1 MKKYRIAA
9 IAVTVLVVLIGMYF
23 LWRGQAGNNAIAAW
37 QTSRLERGTL
47 TATIGAT
54 GSVRA
59 RQSAVLTW
67 QTSGTVESVYAHVGD
82 YVTAGQVLATL
93 AKTSLPQNI
102 ILAEADLVA
111 AQRNLDTLLHSKTP
125 AAQAQLNLAA
135 AQQAVKDAER
145 NYYNVT
151 GKRASSETIENAEAQ
166 YALAMK
172 RVDEAQKIYDQY
184 ASLPDDN
191 PLKAQAY
198 SNLYAAWQAR
208 DRALATLNWYLGKPS
223 EIDIAKAEAQL
234 AVAKAQLED
243 AQREWERLKDGPDPN
258 DVVASQAAVQE
269 AQNRVN
275 AQYLIAPFDGEVV
288 FINNEPGDV
297 VEAGSLGIEL
307 LDRSRL
313 SVTVSVDESKILQVQ
328 VGDKATVV
336 AEALPDLTLNG
347 KVTAINPL
355 GTVNQGVLYFDVRV
369 ELDESDPRLLVG
381 MTADVTIQLGEP
393 RAALTVPAAAV
404 QSDDAGEYVYLVKA
418 DGSYQRVDVVSGRI
432 LDDDRV
438 EVSGDLQPGD
448 RVLLLS
454 SAATTTTFGGRGEP
468 GAGGVIMRGM
478 P

>member
-1 MKKYRIAA
+1 MRKNSKLMLGLLVLLSLSLAA
-9 IAVTVLVVLIGMYF
+9 CAASSNGQNVALGEVTRVTIVDTVEGS
-23 LWRGQAGNNAIAAW
+23 GAITPRHAA
-37 QTSRLERGTL
+37 S
-47 TATIGAT
+47 
-54 GSVRA
+54 
-59 RQSAVLTW
+59 LTW
-67 QTSGTVESVYAHVGD
+67 QTSGTVGSIRVRVGQR
-82 YVTAGQVLATL
+82 VKAGE
-93 AKTSLPQNI
+93 
-102 ILAEADLVA
+102 ILAALAPESLSPAILQAQVDLA
-111 AQRNLDTLLHSKTP
+111 EAQRNLETVQHSSL
-125 AAQAQLNLAA
+125 ARAQAQLALAE

>member
-23 LWRGQAGNNAIAAW
+23 LWRGQASNNAIAAW

-234 AVAKAQLED
+234 ALAKAQLED
-243 AQREWERLKDGPDPN
+243 AQREWERLKNGPDAS
-258 DVVASQAAVQE
+258 DIRAAQARVAALEAAL
-269 AQNRVN
+269 N
-275 AQYLIAPFDGEVV
+275 AARITAPFAGVV
-288 FINNEPGDV
+288 TVARPLVGDQVSPGMIAFRLD
-297 VEAGSLGIEL
+297 
-307 LDRSRL
+307 DRSHL
-313 SVTVSVDESKILQVQ
+313 LVDVQVLEVDINSVQ
-328 VGDKATVV
+328 VGQPV
-336 AEALPDLTLNG
+336 LLTFDAVLNQEYHG
-347 KVTAINPL
+347 KVIEVAQA
-355 GTVNQGVLYFDVRV
+355 GESVQGSVYFTVTV
-369 ELDESDPRLLVG
+369 EMEDADSQVKPG
-381 MTADVTIQLGEP
+381 MTAAVTIITKTLEDVLLVPNRAVRLVEGKRVVYVLRNGKLTPVEITLGATSDTVSEV
-393 RAALTVPAAAV
+393 AA
-404 QSDDAGEYVYLVKA
+404 
-418 DGSYQRVDVVSGRI
+418 
-432 LDDDRV
+432 
-438 EVSGDLQPGD
+438 GDLAAGD
-448 RVLLLS
+448 LIVLNPPAQLNDQ
-454 SAATTTTFGGRGEP
+454 GGGFRGGFRME
-468 GAGGVIMRGM
+468 VR
-478 P
+478 